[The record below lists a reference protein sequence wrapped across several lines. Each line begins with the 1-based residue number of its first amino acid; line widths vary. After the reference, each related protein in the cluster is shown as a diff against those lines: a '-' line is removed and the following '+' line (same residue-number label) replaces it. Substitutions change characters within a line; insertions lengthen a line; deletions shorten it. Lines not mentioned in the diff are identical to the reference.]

1 MSKKIKKDE
10 SPIPVGT
17 RVRFTRNGLGGSPR
31 DKLHAFSGEV
41 FGRTDEGVV
50 AFRHPGADNK
60 ALSHTSRAQ
69 MRGWVYVEVASKEHP
84 GTKLYVPE
92 HFSCLEIVS

>member
-10 SPIPVGT
+10 IPIPVGT

-31 DKLHAFSGEV
+31 DELHAFSGEV

-60 ALSHTSRAQ
+60 ALSHTWGTSSRNPATP
-69 MRGWVYVEVASKEHP
+69 ASCRSWTSRTAATTRTRP
-84 GTKLYVPE
+84 TSWPA
-92 HFSCLEIVS
+92 